1 MAITAVSLRYF
12 KKENRPCFSLF
23 LKNLNQLAPTKRMF
37 IIRQFASWK
46 NLDGVF
52 THQLS
57 MWNSSTMLWL
67 WLCSYWVQF
76 SLISLVNEN
85 LDFYGVL
92 LLFPF
97 YRSLCKHFK
106 SLETVF
112 TLSVYISSVNY
123 RCLSSLVTSKTKEKC
138 ARNIYYCHSVHCE
151 GAFMHG

>member
-1 MAITAVSLRYF
+1 MAITAVSLRYVR
-12 KKENRPCFSLF
+12 KQNRPWFSLL

-46 NLDGVF
+46 NLDTPAVNVK
-52 THQLS
+52 LLYYV
-57 MWNSSTMLWL
+57 MAMAVL
-67 WLCSYWVQF
+67 YRVKF

-85 LDFYGVL
+85 WDFSGVL

-97 YRSLCKHFK
+97 YRSLCKHFQ

-112 TLSVYISSVNY
+112 TLAVYIFSVNY

-138 ARNIYYCHSVHCE
+138 ARNIYYCHSMHCE